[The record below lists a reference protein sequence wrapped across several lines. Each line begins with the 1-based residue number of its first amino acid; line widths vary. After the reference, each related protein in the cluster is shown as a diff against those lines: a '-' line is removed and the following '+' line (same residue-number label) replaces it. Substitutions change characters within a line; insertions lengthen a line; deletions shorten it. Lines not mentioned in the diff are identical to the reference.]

1 MSSGFA
7 GDRYYPQAATLASD
21 AAAPVQARP
30 FISVVTGAVV
40 GGKVRATFGPPRS
53 GVAWSVTRCVVQNN
67 VSGRAFAYV
76 GEERPENVIDG
87 TNSGT
92 FDVKDQGQPWY
103 VPEGQALLI
112 VWQGSTGGA
121 TATARIEY
129 LEI

>member
-1 MSSGFA
+1 MTQGFA
-7 GDRYYPQAATLASD
+7 GDRYYPQATAPAADS
-21 AAAPVQARP
+21 AAPAQVRP
-30 FISVVTGAVV
+30 FIAVGIGVVVA
-40 GGKVRATFGPPRS
+40 GKVRAAFGPPRA

-67 VSGRAFAYV
+67 ISGRAFAYV

-112 VWQGSTGGA
+112 VWQGATAGA

-129 LEI
+129 QEI